1 MKMLPVI
8 SSRLFKHQ
16 FKAINIMQGKVLSI
30 AGSDSSG
37 GAGIQADIKT
47 ISALGGYAM
56 STITAIT
63 VQDTNMVSEVFPVPA
78 HIVKA
83 QLISV
88 LGDIGV
94 DAIKTGML
102 MSPDIILSISEVLSE
117 YGKNI
122 PLVVDP
128 VMISTS
134 GHMMLK
140 PHSVNAIVSEIL
152 PKTALL
158 TPNLAE
164 AAKLTDRE
172 LLKNIDDMRRA
183 ADDLLKM
190 GPKAVLIKGGHLK
203 GDILTDLLVTQD
215 SEKIFTALR
224 VPGKDNHGTGC
235 TLASGIATGLA
246 QKLPLEE
253 AITRAHNFVQKA
265 LEHAPGFGSGCGP
278 INHLVQID

>member
-1 MKMLPVI
+1 MK
-8 SSRLFKHQ
+8 
-16 FKAINIMQGKVLSI
+16 GKVLTI

-47 ISALGGYAM
+47 ISALGAYAM
-56 STITAIT
+56 SAITAIT
-63 VQDTNMVSEVFPVPA
+63 VQDTNMVSDVYPIPA

-83 QLISV
+83 QILSV
-88 LGDIGV
+88 LGDIGA

-102 MSPDIILSISEVLSE
+102 MSPDIILSISEALS
-117 YGKNI
+117 GHAKGV

-128 VMISTS
+128 VMMSTS
-134 GHMMLK
+134 GHMLLK
-140 PHSVNAIVSEIL
+140 PHSVNAMVSEIL
-152 PKTALL
+152 PKTTLL

-164 AAKLTDRE
+164 ASKLTGVE
-172 LLKNIDDMRRA
+172 LLKNMDDMRKA

-190 GPKAVLIKGGHLK
+190 GPDAVLVKGGHLK
-203 GDILTDLLVTQD
+203 GDILTDLLVTQN
-215 SEKIFTALR
+215 SEKIFSSLR

-246 QKLPLEE
+246 QNLLLEE
-253 AITRAHNFVQKA
+253 AVVRAHHFVHQA

-278 INHLVQID
+278 INHLVDIS

>member
-1 MKMLPVI
+1 MK
-8 SSRLFKHQ
+8 
-16 FKAINIMQGKVLSI
+16 GKVLTI

-47 ISALGGYAM
+47 ISSLGAYAM
-56 STITAIT
+56 SAITAIT
-63 VQDTNMVSEVFPVPA
+63 VQDTNMVSEVFPIPA
-78 HIVKA
+78 KIVKA
-83 QLISV
+83 QILSV
-88 LGDIGV
+88 LGDIGA

-102 MSPDIILSISEVLSE
+102 LSPDIILAVSDVLKDHGQS
-117 YGKNI
+117 I

-128 VMISTS
+128 VMMSTS
-134 GHMMLK
+134 GHMLLK
-140 PHSVNAIVSEIL
+140 PHSVNTLVNEIL
-152 PKTALL
+152 PKTTLL

-164 AAKLTDRE
+164 AAKLTGTE
-172 LLKNIDDMRRA
+172 LLKNMDDMRRA

-203 GDILTDLLVTQD
+203 GDILTDLLVTQN
-215 SEKIFTALR
+215 SEKIFSSLR

-246 QKLPLEE
+246 QEMTLVD
-253 AITRAHNFVQKA
+253 AVARAHNFVHKA

-278 INHLVQID
+278 INHLVTVD

>member
-1 MKMLPVI
+1 MKG
-8 SSRLFKHQ
+8 R
-16 FKAINIMQGKVLSI
+16 VLTI

-47 ISALGGYAM
+47 ISSLGAYAM
-56 STITAIT
+56 SAITAIT
-63 VQDTNMVSEVFPVPA
+63 VQDTNMVSDVYPVPV

-83 QLISV
+83 QILSV
-88 LGDIGV
+88 LGDIGA

-102 MSPDIILSISEVLSE
+102 MSPDIILAVGDVLTNE
-117 YGKNI
+117 AKGI

-128 VMISTS
+128 VMMSTS
-134 GHMMLK
+134 GHMLLK

-152 PKTALL
+152 PKTTLL

-164 AAKLTDRE
+164 AAKLTGTE
-172 LLKNIDDMRRA
+172 LLKNMDDMRRA

-190 GPKAVLIKGGHLK
+190 GPDAVLIKGGHLK
-203 GDILTDLLVTQD
+203 GDILTDILVTQG
-215 SEKIFTALR
+215 SEKIFSSLR

-246 QKLPLEE
+246 QNMTIEE
-253 AITRAHNFVQKA
+253 AVARAHSFVHKA
-265 LEHAPGFGSGCGP
+265 LEQAPGFGSGCGP
-278 INHLVQID
+278 INHLVSVD